1 MIAGLGWQAS
11 KHKSRGKNSTDDT
24 ESVQPE
30 CQVIGQTQCSRDNET
45 DQHVHKIACHGA
57 LLILFP
63 SHVAT
68 DDVKDQHAHK
78 TSCEHETSQTLLLGK
93 T

>member
-1 MIAGLGWQAS
+1 MTAGLGWQAS
-11 KHKSRGKNSTDDT
+11 KHKRRGRNSTDNT

-30 CQVIGQTQCSRDNET
+30 CEVIKQTQCTRDDET
-45 DQHVHKIACHGA
+45 DQHVYNIARHGA
-57 LLILFP
+57 LLTLFP

-68 DDVKDQHAHK
+68 DDVKDQHAQK
-78 TSCEHETSQTLLLGK
+78 TSCEHVTSQTLLLVK